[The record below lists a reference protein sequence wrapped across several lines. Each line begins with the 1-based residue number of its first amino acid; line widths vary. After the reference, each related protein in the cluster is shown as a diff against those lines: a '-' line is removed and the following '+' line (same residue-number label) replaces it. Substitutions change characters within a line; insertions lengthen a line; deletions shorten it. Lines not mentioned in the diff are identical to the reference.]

1 MKSVC
6 RNPWCKSHFYYTEN
20 DMIIVGVNKL
30 NGKIDEL
37 LDHVEK
43 VPPTECPKCRS
54 FNQELSGG
62 VSWNEKKYE
71 GSRDD
76 GLAHPMSINIS
87 KYTDRKKW

>member
-1 MKSVC
+1 MKSIC

-20 DMIIVGVNKL
+20 DMIIVGTDKL
-30 NGKIDEL
+30 NGKID
-37 LDHVEK
+37 DQIEK

-62 VSWNEKKYE
+62 VSWIEKKYE

-76 GLAHPMSINIS
+76 GLPHTISINIS
-87 KYTDRKKW
+87 KYIYGRKW